1 MSAIPSKR
9 ERRLH
14 RWITVLSIAIPL
26 VVAVLFTYKIP
37 HVQPLWFLPP
47 IYASLN
53 GLTAVLLVGALL
65 AIKKGKRGLHQRL
78 MTSCVVLSAL
88 FLVLYVAYHL
98 TSETTVYG
106 GEGVLRYVYYFVL
119 LTHILLSIAV
129 IPLVLLTY
137 AKAYIKDF
145 ARHKHWARYTFPIWL
160 YVAVSGVVVYL
171 LISPYYSY

>member
-1 MSAIPSKR
+1 MSALPSRREKR
-9 ERRLH
+9 LNW
-14 RWITVLSIAIPL
+14 WITVLSIAIPL
-26 VVAVLFTYKIP
+26 GVAVLFTYKIP
-37 HVQPLWFLPP
+37 HVEPLSFLPP

-53 GLTAVLLVGALL
+53 GLTAVLLVAALL
-65 AIKKGKRGLHQRL
+65 AIKNGKRRLHQKL
-78 MTSCVVLSAL
+78 MTSCMVLSAL

-106 GEGVLRYVYYFVL
+106 GEGALKYVYYFVL

-137 AKAYIKDF
+137 AKAYVKDF
-145 ARHKHWARYTFPIWL
+145 ARHKRWARYTFPIWL

-171 LISPYYSY
+171 LISPYYPY